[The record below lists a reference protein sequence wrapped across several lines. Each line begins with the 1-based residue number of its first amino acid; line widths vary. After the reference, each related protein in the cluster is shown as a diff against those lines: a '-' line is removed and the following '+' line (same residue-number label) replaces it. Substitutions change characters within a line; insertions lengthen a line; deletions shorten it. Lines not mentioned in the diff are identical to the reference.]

1 MSDGKRRDGVTLAP
15 WKSGLYLC
23 WMQPVQTLLPPR
35 IDRPHAT
42 QRPGKVAA
50 AAEERKEEKYSNL
63 LPSHWF
69 SSIAIETMGAVCPK
83 SMALLGHRIVWRQ
96 ETHRLETIFFS
107 VSQGCTAR

>member
-1 MSDGKRRDGVTLAP
+1 MTGGSQVI
-15 WKSGLYLC
+15 YLRG
-23 WMQPVQTLLPPR
+23 MQPVQTLLPPR